1 MLTHAAS
8 VLSSSVRTGDF
19 VARIGGDEFII
30 AIASRTSEEQL
41 AAWGDRVLDAQTL
54 EELFS

>member
-1 MLTHAAS
+1 MNGAY
-8 VLSSSVRTGDF
+8 LSGSF
-19 VARIGGDEFII
+19 VAEFGDA
-30 AIASRTSEEQL
+30 AIDQSVVSRLAAASEEQL